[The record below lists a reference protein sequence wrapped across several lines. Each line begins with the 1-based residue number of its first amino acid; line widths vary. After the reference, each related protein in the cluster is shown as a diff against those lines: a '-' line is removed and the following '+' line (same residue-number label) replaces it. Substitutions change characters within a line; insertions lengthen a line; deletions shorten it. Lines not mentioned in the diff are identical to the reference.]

1 MISRIPAR
9 SGDTLRFCRVVAMG
23 TLYRAPCAGGRSGRA
38 RRTAIPTR
46 KTAQYRRKRESWR
59 YARAPK
65 PRKDTACDTA
75 EIQFGQALKLQRCFV
90 RIGSP
95 HGDPGLQ
102 HKQAVAIHVALWRP
116 ARPSSRAFASGPQ
129 FHDKGQTCQIMQGL
143 RKKFSQKTRYYFGIL
158 TFCSADPFCAGMC
171 LPGLSL
177 PSEVL
182 RTTLNGRKKYAEGG
196 GSCPRY

>member
-1 MISRIPAR
+1 MFSPNCLAPARCKRRMISRIPAR

-23 TLYRAPCAGGRSGRA
+23 TLYRAPCARGRSGRA

-59 YARAPK
+59 CARAPK

-75 EIQFGQALKLQRCFV
+75 EIQFGQALKPQRCFV

-129 FHDKGQTCQIMQGL
+129 FHDKGQICQILQGL
-143 RKKFSQKTRYYFGIL
+143 RKNSKR
-158 TFCSADPFCAGMC
+158 SAMTARICHD
-171 LPGLSL
+171 
-177 PSEVL
+177 
-182 RTTLNGRKKYAEGG
+182 R
-196 GSCPRY
+196 